1 MPRVRNLDEFLHV
14 AYSAGVGDID
24 DEDDDSFEVVPDR
37 LRWQVVTKASQASSD
52 FLAQLIRESGR
63 EAGRTEGELTYEVVG
78 YESEA
83 ARLLRGQLDPRNI
96 SVEGLAKLF
105 HTAALEPDDFR
116 DLLGQTV
123 AAFASFPTGGP
134 TVLGRTSHLAPDERN
149 RLLGGE
155 KRDPFLAK
163 READSFVEEVI
174 ESWTQLKSA
183 PKKKGDRDH

>member
-14 AYSAGVGDID
+14 AYSAGVSDVD
-24 DEDDDSFEVVPDR
+24 DEDNDAFEAVPDR
-37 LRWQVVTKASQASSD
+37 LRWQVIKKASQASSD
-52 FLAQLIRESGR
+52 FLAQLIREAGT
-63 EAGRTEGELTYEVVG
+63 EAGWADDELTYEVVG

-83 ARLLRGQLDPRNI
+83 AKLLRGKLDPRNI

-105 HTAALEPDDFR
+105 LTVALEPDDFR

-123 AAFASFPTGGP
+123 AAFASFPIGGP
-134 TVLGRTSHLAPDERN
+134 NVLGRTSHLAPDERA

-155 KRDPFLAK
+155 KRDPVRAK

-174 ESWTQLKSA
+174 ESWAQLKSSQ
-183 PKKKGDRDH
+183 KKNDRDY